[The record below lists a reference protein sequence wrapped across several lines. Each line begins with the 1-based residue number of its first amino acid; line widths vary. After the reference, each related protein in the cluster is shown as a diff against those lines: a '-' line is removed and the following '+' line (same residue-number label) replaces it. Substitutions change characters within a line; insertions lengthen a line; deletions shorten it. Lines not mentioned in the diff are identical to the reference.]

1 MGFNSLFLGNLLRFD
16 IGCVSG
22 KNQVTR
28 IRFKIAKPVAVQT
41 GNVMLYLAND
51 VPKPGPSKKPNPK
64 ATPISPNVFARFSGV
79 DISANIAVAVAA
91 VPPLIPSI
99 TRAKNKKTRGTPINA
114 LGRIDSQFM
123 LIVSANSERPIT
135 EPITQ
140 IIITGFL
147 PNRSLS
153 APISGA
159 TVNCD
164 IAYVPAN
171 RPRVLPLLV
180 NRSKRNGSK
189 GKTIVSPRRSFNNV
203 IKALNNVGTFD
214 LC

>member
-1 MGFNSLFLGNLLRFD
+1 M
-16 IGCVSG
+16 
-22 KNQVTR
+22 
-28 IRFKIAKPVAVQT
+28 
-41 GNVMLYLAND
+41 
-51 VPKPGPSKKPNPK
+51 
-64 ATPISPNVFARFSGV
+64 
-79 DISANIAVAVAA
+79 
-91 VPPLIPSI
+91 
-99 TRAKNKKTRGTPINA
+99 NA
-114 LGRIDSQFM
+114 LGRIDCQFM

-159 TVNCD
+159 TANCE

-171 RPRVLPLLV
+171 RPIVLPLFV

-189 GKTIVSPRRSFNNV
+189 GKTIVSPSRSFNNV